1 MHNNLCTCIAYME
14 IGKQSTSHCQ
24 RGIALIQKMSNLC
37 CIIII
42 VVVLL
47 LSPPCVL
54 VIDLEFLF
62 SQLEKRPS
70 DVTI

>member
-1 MHNNLCTCIAYME
+1 MYLFASME

-24 RGIALIQKMSNLC
+24 RGIALIQRMSNLC

-42 VVVLL
+42 VVVVLL

-62 SQLEKRPS
+62 SQSERRPS